1 MFHLMEKKTMKKLM
15 FLTMMFG
22 LMIALTGSVSAQNKG
37 NGYVLTI
44 NDNNTPK
51 STVFSI
57 KSGDQIVASIMTS
70 DGSYGLSK
78 GMSYSRIEVRQTNKI
93 AYFYYAADKPE
104 LQDIINNRRQG
115 RTTKVTGVCTNSK
128 PIKANDKFT
137 IQSQPAQGGG
147 TDVTFTF
154 NGGGCFSFI
163 AK

>member
-1 MFHLMEKKTMKKLM
+1 MKKLM
-15 FLTMMFG
+15 FLTMFG

-57 KSGDQIVASIMTS
+57 KSGDQVVASIMTS

-115 RTTKVTGVCTNSK
+115 RTTKVTGVCTNSRPLNVK
-128 PIKANDKFT
+128 DKFT
-137 IQSQPAQGGG
+137 IQSQPAEGGG
-147 TDVTFTF
+147 TAVTISF
-154 NGGGCFSFI
+154 NIGTCFSFI

>member
-37 NGYVLTI
+37 NGYILTI
-44 NDNNTPK
+44 NDANK
-51 STVFSI
+51 STEFSI
-57 KSGDQIVASIMTS
+57 KGGDELVAKIIRPGGKYGTPAAGYSGF
-70 DGSYGLSK
+70 
-78 GMSYSRIEVRQTNKI
+78 EVRQPNKI
-93 AYFYYAADKPE
+93 VYFYYAADKPE
-104 LQDIINNRRQG
+104 LQDAINNRQQG

-147 TDVTFTF
+147 TDVTITF